1 MLSPLQSLP
10 LSLSRSLLRFQIGTI
25 SLKATSVLQLAPIVV
40 TNKFDYSTDST
51 ARASTLTEP
60 PRINPVGIQYLSNSL
75 HNQLFGTKKN
85 SHRDTSLSSEDK
97 LKLLGLSRQLL
108 QVHGLLGKPTTVSDP
123 ISFQLPALQ
132 GQSLDEHFQRLGH
145 FASEPYK
152 TFATKKVKNSH
163 LFKRSFR
170 KIKWERKPGWVK
182 YPHDDSSPPQSV
194 PFPEEDTLIFD
205 IETMYKVSPY
215 PTIAVALTDKAWY
228 LWCSPSICTS
238 NNSDNGGTHGQDY
251 KHLIPLNTQSKTQLV
266 IGHNVGFDRSFVLEE
281 YNFGPSKAFFL
292 DTQSLHVATSGL
304 CSRQR
309 PLFMQRRKQREQE
322 DQEDQEDQE
331 GRLDLGMDKVSLN
344 GIPRISENED
354 DPWLNVSALNSLRDV
369 ALFHCGIKLDKSV
382 RSLFET
388 EDKQVIIDNFQQ
400 AVDYCARDVEVTN
413 LVFDKVFPMFLKLC
427 PHPVSFGALRF
438 LSSCLL
444 PTNYTSWNEYLETAE
459 MLYQSS
465 KLSIEENIRAIV
477 DQLVPLRDYETNPES
492 LNEIKSDPWLRQLD
506 WSIKPIKYTKDGKR
520 PVKNQKLPGFPEWY
534 RALFPNKQAT
544 VPEVTIKTRIIP
556 LLFKLTWEGNPVVW
570 TQKSGWCFPVPKAQ
584 LPEFETRK
592 NYKQADA
599 ESIKLYL
606 ESLREAGV
614 SPLASSGDVTLMKIP
629 HPTDPKMRCTT
640 LLSKPYIH
648 FFEKGILKSGV
659 GLAREALAA
668 NRSGSYWMSARERI
682 ASQFVVRKDDFPSEF
697 KFRDNN
703 RDIELESP
711 EVNKDDTD
719 LGIILPRVI
728 PMGTITR
735 RAVENTWL
743 TASNAKS
750 DRIGSELKAQV
761 KAPPGYC
768 FVGADVDSEELWI
781 ASLVGDSVF
790 NLHGSTPI
798 GWMCLEGTKQD
809 GTDMH
814 TKTAKILGCSRNEAK
829 IFNYGRI
836 YGAGVKFA
844 AQLLKNF
851 NPMLTDNETAT
862 LAKQLYET
870 TKGKVRRSKI
880 FEKFWYGGSESIL
893 FNKLENIAQ
902 HDTPRTPVLGCGIT
916 SSLLKQ
922 NLKANQFLPS
932 RINWTIQSSGVDYL
946 HLLCCSMHYL
956 IERYNLDARLCI
968 SIHDEIRYLS
978 SERDKYRV
986 AMALQISNLWT
997 RAVFCEQMG
1006 IDDLPQNC
1014 AFFSLIDI
1022 DHVMRKEV
1030 DMDCVTPSNPVPI
1043 PPGES
1048 LDIKQLLTLPEAKLR
1063 ESDSGKQLDAKMS
1076 KFPYVYREPVFEQY
1090 NRSYTKEFL
1099 NYFMRMQVQTES
1111 SAISRLERQYVRE
1124 LMERDFANES
1134 DYGFADYIRDV
1145 TNGKI
1150 KKLNIMDG
1158 SFMDSMSEY
1167 AKFHT
1172 IPTDHDEM
1180 SVVATYKMNSKT
1192 TPNLKLIP
1200 NLKPK
1205 SNSKSTSNQRLSSGS
1220 KTKDQ
1225 TLLLSGKSTTN
1236 RQGVSTL
1243 GPSGP

>member
-1 MLSPLQSLP
+1 M
-10 LSLSRSLLRFQIGTI
+10 
-25 SLKATSVLQLAPIVV
+25 
-40 TNKFDYSTDST
+40 
-51 ARASTLTEP
+51 
-60 PRINPVGIQYLSNSL
+60 GIQYLSNSL

-97 LKLLGLSRQLL
+97 HKLLGLSRQLL
-108 QVHGLLGKPTTVSDP
+108 KVHGLLGKPTTVSEP

-152 TFATKKVKNSH
+152 TFATKKVRNSH

-170 KIKWERKPGWVK
+170 KIKWERRPGWVK
-182 YPHDDSSPPQSV
+182 YPHDNSNVPQNV

-215 PTIAVALTDKAWY
+215 PTIAVALTEKAWY
-228 LWCSPSICTS
+228 LWCSPSICDSTS
-238 NNSDNGGTHGQDY
+238 DDDNNSDSQLGRQGQNY
-251 KHLIPLNTQSKTQLV
+251 KYLIPLNTQSKTQLV

-322 DQEDQEDQE
+322 EQEDQAQGDQDS
-331 GRLDLGMDKVSLN
+331 RLDIGMDKVSLN
-344 GIPRISENED
+344 GISENED
-354 DPWLNVSALNSLRDV
+354 DPWLNVSALNSLKDV
-369 ALFHCGIKLDKSV
+369 ALFHCGIKLDKSA

-388 EDKQVIIDNFQQ
+388 EDKQVIINNFQQ

-413 LVFDKVFPMFLKLC
+413 LVFDKVFPMFLNLC

-477 DQLVPLRDYETNPES
+477 DQLVPLRDYETNLES
-492 LNEIKSDPWLRQLD
+492 LNEIRSDPWLRQLD
-506 WSIKPIKYTKDGKR
+506 WSITPIKYTKDGKR

-534 RALFPNKQAT
+534 RALFPNKQST

-570 TQKSGWCFPVPKAQ
+570 TQKSGWCFPIPKSQ

-599 ESIKLYL
+599 ESIDLYL
-606 ESLREAGV
+606 ESLKEAGV
-614 SPLASSGDVTLMKIP
+614 SPLPSLGDVTLMRIP

-703 RDIELESP
+703 NNNRNIESESHD
-711 EVNKDDTD
+711 VDKDDTD

-809 GTDMH
+809 GTEMH

-851 NPMLTDNETAT
+851 NPMLTDDETAT

-870 TKGKVRRSKI
+870 TKGKVRRSKV
-880 FEKFWYGGSESIL
+880 FEKFWYGGSESVL

-902 HDTPRTPVLGCGIT
+902 HDAPRTPVLGCGIT

-1030 DMDCVTPSNPVPI
+1030 DMDCVTPSNPVSI

-1048 LDIKQLLTLPEAKLR
+1048 LDIKQLLTLPEARLK
-1063 ESDSGKQLDAKMS
+1063 ETDSGKQMDANMS
-1076 KFPYVYREPVFEQY
+1076 KFPFVYREPVFEQY
-1090 NRSYTKEFL
+1090 NRSYTREFL

-1111 SAISRLERQYVRE
+1111 SSISRLERQYVRE
-1124 LMERDFANES
+1124 LTERDFANEN
-1134 DYGFADYIRDV
+1134 DYGFADYIKDV
-1145 TNGKI
+1145 RNGKI
-1150 KKLNIMDG
+1150 RKLNIMDR
-1158 SFMDSMSEY
+1158 SFTDSMSEY
-1167 AKFHT
+1167 AKFHA
-1172 IPTDHDEM
+1172 ILADHDER
-1180 SVVATYKMNSKT
+1180 SVVTKHKMNTRT
-1192 TPNLKLIP
+1192 TPKT
-1200 NLKPK
+1200 K
-1205 SNSKSTSNQRLSSGS
+1205 SPSNQRLSRSS

-1225 TLLLSGKSTTN
+1225 TLLLSSRPTTS
-1236 RQGVSTL
+1236 RQDVSIRTL
-1243 GPSGP
+1243 GLR